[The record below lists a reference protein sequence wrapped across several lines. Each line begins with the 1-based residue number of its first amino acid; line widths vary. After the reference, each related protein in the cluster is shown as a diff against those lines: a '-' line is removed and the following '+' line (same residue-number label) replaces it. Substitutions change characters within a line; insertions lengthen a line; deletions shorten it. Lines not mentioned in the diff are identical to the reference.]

1 MISIEDNSIDE
12 LHASQLIS
20 VYKNW
25 QVKAQKHRDT
35 WGLHVLDNNE
45 YLSEYELFLC
55 RTQIEEIT
63 NRTSKLIQ
71 KKCHIDRAIIS
82 HWPKLSKQVFHKD
95 MARANTDYTSIT
107 FLNEDFEGGKTL
119 VLEDGN
125 VIVTC
130 NPKIG
135 RTLRLDGKKHWHS
148 VTPVEEGARH
158 TLTLWY
164 TFNRAF
170 AIESF

>member
-1 MISIEDNSIDE
+1 M
-12 LHASQLIS
+12 
-20 VYKNW
+20 
-25 QVKAQKHRDT
+25 T
-35 WGLHVLDNNE
+35 
-45 YLSEYELFLC
+45 
-55 RTQIEEIT
+55 
-63 NRTSKLIQ
+63 
-71 KKCHIDRAIIS
+71 
-82 HWPKLSKQVFHKD
+82 
-95 MARANTDYTSIT
+95 RANTDYTSIT
-107 FLNEDFEGGKTL
+107 FLNENFKGGKTL

-148 VTPVEEGARH
+148 VTPIEEGSRH

-170 AIESF
+170 AINT